1 MLIWNYIDLHPLMS
15 KHLAS
20 TRVFDAVKKF
30 EVVSLRR
37 SMNISVQTPEGET
50 HCLMPVIKDQ
60 QTKHYIMSELNQNIK
75 LVPFSFQ

>member
-1 MLIWNYIDLHPLMS
+1 MKEHVLIWNYSDRHPLTS

-20 TRVFDAVKKF
+20 TRVFDVVRKF

-50 HCLMPVIKDQ
+50 HYLMPVIKDQ
-60 QTKHYIMSELNQNIK
+60 QTKH
-75 LVPFSFQ
+75 